1 MEFTV
6 GGEGSLSPQH
16 WRGVP
21 RCVCGEGDEQKLR
34 VTACGLVARAVEA
47 AEGVGTVERG
57 GQRVTDSWRS
67 PAPAETRTTEPSR
80 LLCSLLRN
88 WHTTQPGLVTHS
100 LPAAPEPIPHL
111 KPIQCS
117 FP

>member
-16 WRGVP
+16 WRELP
-21 RCVCGEGDEQKLR
+21 RCVWGEGDEQKLR

-57 GQRVTDSWRS
+57 GQRVTGSWRS
-67 PAPAETRTTEPSR
+67 QSQAACFAACSVIGTRPSQGW
-80 LLCSLLRN
+80 SL
-88 WHTTQPGLVTHS
+88 TACP
-100 LPAAPEPIPHL
+100 PHL
-111 KPIQCS
+111 NP
-117 FP
+117 FPT